1 MRPAR
6 PLPPRRKAEGAPTP
20 RQRVLGWAILIAAT
34 ALFLYLTVQLCRP
47 LARLASDPKKM
58 RAFVQSQGAFGRVAF
73 LGIEILQG
81 FLPIPLELSAIA
93 GGYVFGHVQGWALT
107 ICSVL
112 ISTTLIFHITKMYG
126 HRLVDLFI
134 PRDRQKSVRWFRSG
148 RVRDAVTFFVFLI
161 PGTPKRL
168 FVFTAG
174 MVPQN
179 FWRFLFISTAARA
192 PALLIC
198 SFGGGA
204 LGSGDYGLAVFLLA
218 VGVLLGAAGFVIYR
232 RVSGGGGVSP
242 QAPARRGE
250 RREPKAFSAGTEKG
264 NSRQLSGTKQPA
276 EPVSARHGGVSPQ
289 APARHRERREP
300 KAFSAG
306 TEKGNSRQLS
316 GTKQPAE
323 PVSARHGGVSPQ
335 APARHRERREPKAF
349 SAGTEKGNSRQL
361 SGTKQPA
368 EPVSARHNSV
378 SPQAPARR
386 GERKKHKV

>member
-232 RVSGGGGVSP
+232 RVSGGGVSP
-242 QAPARRGE
+242 
-250 RREPKAFSAGTEKG
+250 SAK
-264 NSRQLSGTKQPA
+264 
-276 EPVSARHGGVSPQ
+276 PVS
-289 APARHRERREP
+289 
-300 KAFSAG
+300 
-306 TEKGNSRQLS
+306 
-316 GTKQPAE
+316 
-323 PVSARHGGVSPQ
+323 
-335 APARHRERREPKAF
+335 
-349 SAGTEKGNSRQL
+349 
-361 SGTKQPA
+361 
-368 EPVSARHNSV
+368 
-378 SPQAPARR
+378 ARR